1 MFSGEPEPSGL
12 GFFIYRHI
20 MPIKRRDMK
29 LISYSDYQ
37 IKLADEAFLVRPIRR
52 LFHQDRSERKEQ
64 FWRQISFMYFM
75 VSPSSSY
82 SYILDLDERAAEI
95 IKQEGLPED
104 FRPSELLK
112 EAMEIYRKLTIT
124 PSQKLLQSS
133 LIAAD
138 TVSKF
143 LSDPT
148 ILNKIDDKGR
158 PLYQISSITAALKN
172 VEGIVSSLQA
182 LQKKVDQELEDKG
195 AVRGSQE
202 LTVGDIWAE
211 QGV

>member
-1 MFSGEPEPSGL
+1 
-12 GFFIYRHI
+12 
-20 MPIKRRDMK
+20 MK
-29 LISYSDYQ
+29 LIRYEDFQ

-52 LFHQDRSERKEQ
+52 LFHQDRSERKET

-82 SYILDLDERAAEI
+82 SYILDLEERAAEI
-95 IKQEGLPED
+95 IKQEGLPSD
-104 FRPSELLK
+104 FKPSDLLK

-124 PSQKLLQSS
+124 PSQKLLESS
-133 LIAAD
+133 LVAAD

-148 ILNKIDDKGR
+148 ILDKVDEKGR

-172 VEGIVSSLQA
+172 VEGIVSSLQT
-182 LQKKVDQELEDKG
+182 LQKKVEQELEEESGK
-195 AVRGSQE
+195 ARGSQE
-202 LTVGDIWAE
+202 LTLGDLGFE
-211 QGV
+211 

>member
-1 MFSGEPEPSGL
+1 
-12 GFFIYRHI
+12 
-20 MPIKRRDMK
+20 MK
-29 LISYSDYQ
+29 LIKYEDFQ

-52 LFHQDRSERKEQ
+52 LFHQDRSERKET

-82 SYILDLDERAAEI
+82 SYILDMEERAAEI
-95 IKQEGLPED
+95 IKQEGLPSD
-104 FRPSELLK
+104 FKPSDLLK

-124 PSQKLLQSS
+124 PSQKLLESS
-133 LIAAD
+133 LVAAD

-148 ILNKIDDKGR
+148 ILDKVDEKGR

-172 VEGIVSSLQA
+172 VEGIVSSLQT
-182 LQKKVDQELEDKG
+182 LQKKVEQELEEESGK
-195 AVRGSQE
+195 ARGSQE
-202 LTVGDIWAE
+202 LTLGDLGFE
-211 QGV
+211 